1 MGCLRTLHH
10 ISHLLIPRKCQLLL
24 QEKPFGVDATRQKY
38 VILSGA
44 SKMRSRRIRF
54 LQIRGDGSFDSP
66 STTLGVAQD
75 DKAFGALYS

>member
-10 ISHLLIPRKCQLLL
+10 ISHLLVPRKCQLLL
-24 QEKPFGVDATRQKY
+24 QEKPFWSRCNQAKACHSERSIEDAKP
-38 VILSGA
+38 
-44 SKMRSRRIRF
+44 KNPF